1 VSRWWGEGWGGGVAL
16 ALSQALLPANLA
28 AQLGEA
34 QLGAIASYGTGS
46 AWHGGAGLIAG
57 VAAGRLIYVG
67 ARWIYYFGSSA
78 VQTDPGGGGTFQ
90 VRDRAQI
97 FAADVGLQYPVGA
110 AEVVAGVT
118 IGAVRFAQRAEPV
131 SPGTGAAQSS
141 SRVEFLLAPNFSAQ
155 LRVSRFLLIPE
166 FVYSFAGSPD
176 MRWPVDHQGPIL
188 SLRVVMPFEVQ
199 RIRR

>member
-1 VSRWWGEGWGGGVAL
+1 MSRWGVAV
-16 ALSQALLPANLA
+16 ALGQVLLPANLA

-34 QLGAIASYGTGS
+34 QFGGIASYGTGS

-57 VAAGRLIYVG
+57 VGAGRLIYVG
-67 ARWIYYFGSSA
+67 ARWVYHFGSSA
-78 VQTDPGGGGTFQ
+78 VQTDTGGTFQ
-90 VRDRAQI
+90 VRDRAQT

-110 AEVVAGVT
+110 LELVAGVT

-141 SRVEFLLAPNFSAQ
+141 SRVEFLMAPNLSVQ
-155 LRVSRFLLIPE
+155 LRVSRFLVIPE
-166 FVYSFAGSPD
+166 FVYSFVGSPD
-176 MRWPVDHQGPIL
+176 LRWPVGSQGPIL
-188 SLRVVMPFEVQ
+188 SLRVVTAFEVQ

>member
-1 VSRWWGEGWGGGVAL
+1 VNRWGIAVAL
-16 ALSQALLPANLA
+16 GQVLLPADLG

-34 QLGAIASYGTGS
+34 QFGAIGSYGTSS

-57 VAAGRLIYVG
+57 VGAGRLIYVG
-67 ARWIYYFGSSA
+67 ARWVYYFGSSA
-78 VQTDPGGGGTFQ
+78 VQTDTGGTFD

-97 FAADVGLQYPVGA
+97 FAADVGLQYPLGA
-110 AEVVAGVT
+110 AELVAGVT
-118 IGAVRFAQRAEPV
+118 IGAMRFAQRAEPL
-131 SPGTGAAQSS
+131 SATGPPQSS
-141 SRVEFLLAPNFSAQ
+141 SRVEFLLAPNLSVQ
-155 LRVSRFLLIPE
+155 LRVSSFLVIPE

-176 MRWPVDHQGPIL
+176 QRWPVDHQGPIF

>member
-1 VSRWWGEGWGGGVAL
+1 MSRWGRGVAV

-34 QLGAIASYGTGS
+34 QFGAIASYGTGS

-57 VAAGRLIYVG
+57 VGAGRLIYVG
-67 ARWIYYFGSSA
+67 ARWVYYFGSSA
-78 VQTDPGGGGTFQ
+78 VQTDPGGGGTFE

-118 IGAVRFAQRAEPV
+118 IGAVRFSQQSEPTGG
-131 SPGTGAAQSS
+131 GTPQSAA
-141 SRVEFLLAPNFSAQ
+141 RVEFLFAPNFSAQ

-176 MRWPVDHQGPIL
+176 LRWPVDHQGPIF
-188 SLRVVMPFEVQ
+188 SLRVVLPFEVQ

>member
-1 VSRWWGEGWGGGVAL
+1 MSRWGVAL
-16 ALSQALLPANLA
+16 ALGQVLLTADLA

-34 QLGAIASYGTGS
+34 QFGVIGSYGTSS

-57 VAAGRLIYVG
+57 VGAGRLIYVG
-67 ARWIYYFGSSA
+67 ARWVYYFGSSA
-78 VQTDPGGGGTFQ
+78 VQTDPGGTFE

-97 FAADVGLQYPVGA
+97 FAADVGLQYPLGA
-110 AEVVAGVT
+110 TELVAGVT

-131 SPGTGAAQSS
+131 SATGTPQSS
-141 SRVEFLLAPNFSAQ
+141 SGVEFLLAPNCSVQ

-176 MRWPVDHQGPIL
+176 LRWPVQHQGPLL

>member
-1 VSRWWGEGWGGGVAL
+1 MSRWGVAVAL
-16 ALSQALLPANLA
+16 APALLPANLA

-34 QLGAIASYGTGS
+34 QFGAIASYGTGS

-57 VAAGRLIYVG
+57 VGAGRLIYVG
-67 ARWIYYFGSSA
+67 ARWVYYFGSSA
-78 VQTDPGGGGTFQ
+78 VQTDTGGTFD

-97 FAADVGLQYPVGA
+97 FAADVGLQYPLGA
-110 AEVVAGVT
+110 TELVAGVT
-118 IGAVRFAQRAEPV
+118 IGAVRFAQHAEPV
-131 SPGTGAAQSS
+131 SPGTGAPQSA
-141 SRVEFLLAPNFSAQ
+141 SRVEFLLAPNFSVQ

-166 FVYSFAGSPD
+166 FVYSFAESAD
-176 MRWPVDHQGPIL
+176 LRWPVDHQGPIL

>member
-1 VSRWWGEGWGGGVAL
+1 VSRWGVAV
-16 ALSQALLPANLA
+16 ALGQVLLPANLA

-34 QLGAIASYGTGS
+34 QFGGIASYGTGS

-57 VAAGRLIYVG
+57 VGAGRLIYVG
-67 ARWIYYFGSSA
+67 ARWVYHFGSSA
-78 VQTDPGGGGTFQ
+78 VQTDTGGTFK
-90 VRDRAQI
+90 VLNRAQT
-97 FAADVGLQYPVGA
+97 FAADVGLQYPVGP
-110 AEVVAGVT
+110 AELVVGVT

-131 SPGTGAAQSS
+131 SPGTGAPQSS
-141 SRVEFLLAPNFSAQ
+141 TRVEFLLAPNVSVQ

-166 FVYSFAGSPD
+166 FMYSFAGSPD
-176 MRWPVDHQGPIL
+176 LRWPVHHQGPLL

>member
-1 VSRWWGEGWGGGVAL
+1 VNRWGVAV
-16 ALSQALLPANLA
+16 ALGQALLPANLV

-34 QLGAIASYGTGS
+34 QFGAIASYGTGS

-57 VAAGRLIYVG
+57 VGAGRLIYVG
-67 ARWIYYFGSSA
+67 ARWVYYFGSSA
-78 VQTDPGGGGTFQ
+78 VQTDTGGTFE

-97 FAADVGLQYPVGA
+97 FAADVGLQYPVGP
-110 AEVVAGVT
+110 AELVAGVT
-118 IGAVRFAQRAEPV
+118 IGAVRFGQRTEPV
-131 SPGTGAAQSS
+131 SPGTGAPESHS
-141 SRVEFLLAPNFSAQ
+141 GVEFLLAPNFSVQ
-155 LRVSRFLLIPE
+155 LRVSRLLLIPE

-176 MRWPVDHQGPIL
+176 LRWSVDNQGPIL

>member
-1 VSRWWGEGWGGGVAL
+1 MSRWGVAL
-16 ALSQALLPANLA
+16 ALGQVLLPAHLA

-34 QLGAIASYGTGS
+34 QFGAIVSYGTGS
-46 AWHGGAGLIAG
+46 ASQGGAGLIAG
-57 VAAGRLIYVG
+57 VGAGRLIYVG
-67 ARWIYYFGSSA
+67 ARWVYYFGSSA
-78 VQTDPGGGGTFQ
+78 VQTDTGGTFE

-97 FAADVGLQYPVGA
+97 FAADVGLQYPVGP
-110 AEVVAGVT
+110 AELVVGVT
-118 IGAVRFAQRAEPV
+118 IGAMRFSQRAEPV
-131 SPGTGAAQSS
+131 SPGTGTPQSS
-141 SRVEFLLAPNFSAQ
+141 ARAEFLLAPNFSVQ

>member
-1 VSRWWGEGWGGGVAL
+1 MSRRGGGVAL
-16 ALSQALLPANLA
+16 AVALLPSNLA

-34 QLGAIASYGTGS
+34 QFGAIGSYGTSS

-57 VAAGRLIYVG
+57 VGAGRLIYVG
-67 ARWIYYFGSSA
+67 ARWVYYFGSSA
-78 VQTDPGGGGTFQ
+78 AQTDTGGTFQ

-97 FAADVGLQYPVGA
+97 FAADVGLQYPLGP
-110 AEVVAGVT
+110 AELVAGVT
-118 IGAVRFAQRAEPV
+118 IGAMRFAQQAEPV
-131 SPGTGAAQSS
+131 SPGTGPPQSS
-141 SRVEFLLAPNFSAQ
+141 SRVEFLLAPNLSVQ
-155 LRVSRFLLIPE
+155 LRVSRLLLIPE

-176 MRWPVDHQGPIL
+176 QRWPVDHHGPIF

>member
-1 VSRWWGEGWGGGVAL
+1 MRRWGVAV
-16 ALSQALLPANLA
+16 ALGQVLLPANLA

-34 QLGAIASYGTGS
+34 QFGGIASYGTGS

-57 VAAGRLIYVG
+57 VGAGRLIYVG
-67 ARWIYYFGSSA
+67 ARSVYHFGSSA
-78 VQTDPGGGGTFQ
+78 VQTDTGGTFQ
-90 VRDRAQI
+90 VRDRAQT

-110 AEVVAGVT
+110 AELVAGVT
-118 IGAVRFAQRAEPV
+118 IGAVRFAQNAEPV
-131 SPGTGAAQSS
+131 SSGTGAPQSS
-141 SRVEFLLAPNFSAQ
+141 SRVEFLMAPNVSVQ

-176 MRWPVDHQGPIL
+176 MRWPVDSKGPIL

>member
-1 VSRWWGEGWGGGVAL
+1 VSRWGVAVVL
-16 ALSQALLPANLA
+16 GQALLPSDLA

-34 QLGAIASYGTGS
+34 QFGAIASYGTGS

-57 VAAGRLIYVG
+57 VGAGRLIYVG
-67 ARWIYYFGSSA
+67 ARWVYYFGSSA
-78 VQTDPGGGGTFQ
+78 VQTDPAGGGSFE

-118 IGAVRFAQRAEPV
+118 IGAVRFSQQSEPTGG
-131 SPGTGAAQSS
+131 GTPQSAA
-141 SRVEFLLAPNFSAQ
+141 RVEFLFAPNFSAQ

-176 MRWPVDHQGPIL
+176 LRWPVDHQGPIF
-188 SLRVVMPFEVQ
+188 SLRVVLPFEVQ

>member
-1 VSRWWGEGWGGGVAL
+1 MSRWGVAL
-16 ALSQALLPANLA
+16 ALGQALLPADLA

-34 QLGAIASYGTGS
+34 QFGGIVSYGTSS
-46 AWHGGAGLIAG
+46 AWRGGAGLIVG
-57 VAAGRLIYVG
+57 VGAGRLIYVG
-67 ARWIYYFGSSA
+67 TRWVYHFGSSA
-78 VQTDPGGGGTFQ
+78 VQTDTGGTFQ
-90 VRDRAQI
+90 VQDRAQT
-97 FAADVGLQYPVGA
+97 FASDVGLQYPVGP

-118 IGAVRFAQRAEPV
+118 IGAMRFAQQAEPV
-131 SPGTGAAQSS
+131 SPTAGPAQSS
-141 SRVEFLLAPNFSAQ
+141 SRVEFLLAPNISAQ

-176 MRWPVDHQGPIL
+176 QRWPVDHNGPIL

>member
-1 VSRWWGEGWGGGVAL
+1 MSRWGVAV
-16 ALSQALLPANLA
+16 ALGQVLLPATLV
-28 AQLGEA
+28 AQVGEA
-34 QLGAIASYGTGS
+34 QFGGIASYGTGS

-57 VAAGRLIYVG
+57 VGAGRLIYVG

-78 VQTDPGGGGTFQ
+78 VQTDTGGTFE

-97 FAADVGLQYPVGA
+97 FAADVGLQYPVGP
-110 AEVVAGVT
+110 AELVAGVT
-118 IGAVRFAQRAEPV
+118 IGAVRFGQRAEPV
-131 SPGTGAAQSS
+131 SPGTGAPQSAS
-141 SRVEFLLAPNFSAQ
+141 GVEFLLAPNLSAQ

-176 MRWPVDHQGPIL
+176 LRWAVDTKGPLL

>member
-1 VSRWWGEGWGGGVAL
+1 MSRWGVAVAL
-16 ALSQALLPANLA
+16 AQALLPAGLA

-34 QLGAIASYGTGS
+34 QFGAIVSYGSSS
-46 AWHGGAGLIAG
+46 AYHGGAGLIAG
-57 VAAGRLIYVG
+57 VGAGRLIYVG
-67 ARWIYYFGSSA
+67 ARWVYYAGSSTA
-78 VQTDPGGGGTFQ
+78 QTDTGGTFQ
-90 VRDRAQI
+90 VRDRAQT
-97 FAADVGLQYPVGA
+97 FAADVGLQYPVGP

-131 SPGTGAAQSS
+131 SPGTGAPQSS
-141 SRVEFLLAPNFSAQ
+141 TRVEFLMAPNLSVQ
-155 LRVSRFLLIPE
+155 LRVSRFLVIPE

-176 MRWPVDHQGPIL
+176 QRWPVDHHGPML

>member
-1 VSRWWGEGWGGGVAL
+1 MSRWGVAVAL
-16 ALSQALLPANLA
+16 APALLPANLA

-34 QLGAIASYGTGS
+34 QFGAIASYGTGS

-57 VAAGRLIYVG
+57 VGAGRLIYVG
-67 ARWIYYFGSSA
+67 ARWVYYFGSSA
-78 VQTDPGGGGTFQ
+78 VRTDTGGTFE

-97 FAADVGLQYPVGA
+97 FAADVGLQYPAGP
-110 AEVVAGVT
+110 AELVAGVT
-118 IGAVRFAQRAEPV
+118 IGAVRFAQHAEPV
-131 SPGTGAAQSS
+131 SPGTGAPQSV
-141 SRVEFLLAPNFSAQ
+141 SRVEFLLAPNLSVQ

-166 FVYSFAGSPD
+166 FVYSFAESAD
-176 MRWPVDHQGPIL
+176 MRWPVDHQGPLL

>member
-1 VSRWWGEGWGGGVAL
+1 MSRWGGAVAV

-34 QLGAIASYGTGS
+34 QFGAIASYGTGS

-57 VAAGRLIYVG
+57 VGAGRLIYVG
-67 ARWIYYFGSSA
+67 ARWVYYFGSSA
-78 VQTDPGGGGTFQ
+78 VQTDTGGGGTFE

-97 FAADVGLQYPVGA
+97 YAFDVGLQYPIGA
-110 AEVVAGVT
+110 TEVVAGVT
-118 IGAVRFAQRAEPV
+118 IGAVRFSQHAEP
-131 SPGTGAAQSS
+131 TGGGAPQSS
-141 SRVEFLLAPNFSAQ
+141 APVEFLLAPNFSAQ
-155 LRVSRFLLIPE
+155 VRLSRFLLIPE

-176 MRWPVDHQGPIL
+176 LRWPVGSKGPLL
-188 SLRVVMPFEVQ
+188 SLRVVYAFEVQ

>member
-1 VSRWWGEGWGGGVAL
+1 VSRWGVAVVL
-16 ALSQALLPANLA
+16 GQALLPSDLA

-34 QLGAIASYGTGS
+34 QFGAIASYGTGS

-57 VAAGRLIYVG
+57 VGAGRLIYVG
-67 ARWIYYFGSSA
+67 ARWVYYFGSSA
-78 VQTDPGGGGTFQ
+78 VQTDPGGGGTFE

-118 IGAVRFAQRAEPV
+118 IGAVRFSQQSEPTGG
-131 SPGTGAAQSS
+131 GTPQSS
-141 SRVEFLLAPNFSAQ
+141 ARVEFLFAPNFSAQ

-188 SLRVVMPFEVQ
+188 SLRVVIPFEVQ